1 MASVDNAASTDGAP
15 LLALFRLEAR
25 RALKAVIS
33 SWLNRG
39 AKLVRFHRP
48 TVARM
53 RRQGGNQSAARPP
66 LAQGAAIIMI
76 SSHLQSPTSPP
87 TCRASL
93 GQATFIARHAH
104 SHATLEIRLMEAI
117 DA

>member
-1 MASVDNAASTDGAP
+1 KAEIYR
-15 LLALFRLEAR
+15 LLA
-25 RALKAVIS
+25 S
-33 SWLNRG
+33 
-39 AKLVRFHRP
+39 
-48 TVARM
+48 
-53 RRQGGNQSAARPP
+53 P
-66 LAQGAAIIMI
+66 LAQGAAIIKI